1 MSDARL
7 VYVYCVSAPGVEAA
21 LAPLE
26 GLEPGLAPYAI
37 AAPPAPGLVAVAS
50 DVPAAGYAE
59 DALRA
64 RLLDLDWTGAKG
76 VAHERVVE
84 TCFLAAPT
92 VPFRFCTIF
101 ADRGRVEGLLARHGE
116 RLAEILR
123 ALAGKAEWGL
133 RAYVDR
139 ARFEAHHAAERAAAA
154 RPAAAGQGKGA
165 GRAYLEAKKAKEDA
179 RRAAGDALAGALASV
194 YAAHEA
200 MADDAVRQPAGD
212 AGELALKAAFLVP
225 LERRAGFEAAAAAE
239 RARRAPQ
246 GIDVRVT
253 GPWPP
258 YAFVPRLERE
268 EANA

>member
-1 MSDARL
+1 MSDAPL

-21 LAPLE
+21 LGSLD

-37 AAPPAPGLVAVAS
+37 ATGRTPDLVAVAS
-50 DVPAAGYAE
+50 DVPAAAYAE

-64 RLLDLDWTGAKG
+64 RLLDLDWTGPRAL
-76 VAHERVVE
+76 AHERVVE
-84 TCFLAAPT
+84 SCFLAAPT

-101 ADRGRVEGLLARHGE
+101 ADRGRVEDLLARHGR
-116 RLAEILR
+116 RLGEILG

-139 ARFEAHHAAERAAAA
+139 ARFEAQHAAGSEAAAKAGGAA
-154 RPAAAGQGKGA
+154 RGA
-165 GRAYLEAKKAKEDA
+165 GRAYLEAKKAREDA
-179 RRAAGDALAGALASV
+179 RRSVSEALAGALADVLATHRASAV
-194 YAAHEA
+194 G
-200 MADDAVRQPAGD
+200 AVRQPADEAGD
-212 AGELALKAAFLVP
+212 LALKAAFLVP
-225 LERRAGFEAAAAAE
+225 LDRRAEFEATAAAE
-239 RARRAPQ
+239 RARRAPH

-268 EANA
+268 DASA